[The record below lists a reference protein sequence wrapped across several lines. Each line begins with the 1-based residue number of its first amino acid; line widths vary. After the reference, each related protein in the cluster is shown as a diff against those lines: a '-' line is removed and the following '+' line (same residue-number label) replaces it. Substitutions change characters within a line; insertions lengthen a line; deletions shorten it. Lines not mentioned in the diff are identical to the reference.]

1 MNPSEMEGD
10 LKEWGERM
18 EMNVK
23 GLSALGY
30 PSGQPDAPCG
40 AGIPIPDYFPNH
52 QIQALHGAI
61 ERLESKYK
69 DILILKYVYKIT
81 DYEAAK
87 QAGCH
92 RSNVPNRIDKA
103 KHLLVKSR
111 YWKV

>member
-40 AGIPIPDYFPNH
+40 AGIPVPDYFPNH
-52 QIQALHGAI
+52 QIQALHGVI
-61 ERLESKYK
+61 ESMESKYK
-69 DILILKYVYKIT
+69 DILILKYAYKLK
-81 DYEAAK
+81 DAEAARELC
-87 QAGCH
+87 CH
-92 RSNVPNRIDKA
+92 RSNIPKLLDKS
-103 KHLLVKSR
+103 KHYLVKSR
-111 YWKV
+111 YWRT